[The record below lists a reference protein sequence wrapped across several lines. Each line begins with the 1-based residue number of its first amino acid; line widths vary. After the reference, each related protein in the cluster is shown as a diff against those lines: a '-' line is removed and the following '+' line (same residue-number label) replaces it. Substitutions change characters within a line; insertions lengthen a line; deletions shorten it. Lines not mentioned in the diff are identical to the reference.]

1 MLGFFLRIKKANSI
15 ADSKIKHT
23 ATDVIA
29 IGGAKSATQITT
41 APTAN
46 PVRVLLR
53 TGFI

>member
-29 IGGAKSATQITT
+29 IGGARSAAQITT

-46 PVRVLLR
+46 PVSVLLR